1 MNFMWRPPQCEA
13 IRGSGSME
21 GIGRHV
27 RRHKVREAAGRGA
40 NEVLAWVA
48 AFAAFSAGG
57 QFTIEQEFYEAIPG
71 WITGMAMMAARQA
84 DCLPISATKSAKGGS
99 EAASVTPAFYWRL
112 RQQCRVHA
120 FAHSDVRT
128 DELSE
133 TEFNGGGRLQAHISF
148 NRIGILLA
156 AMRSVI
162 REKETKP

>member
-1 MNFMWRPPQCEA
+1 M
-13 IRGSGSME
+13 
-21 GIGRHV
+21 
-27 RRHKVREAAGRGA
+27 
-40 NEVLAWVA
+40 
-48 AFAAFSAGG
+48 
-57 QFTIEQEFYEAIPG
+57 EFYEAIPG
-71 WITGMAMMAARQA
+71 WITGMAMMAARQT

-112 RQQCRVHA
+112 RQQCWVHA